1 MAKETSVNL
10 RNWQFYQIFIRQF
23 SPTHDFKGA
32 IENCLMS
39 SPWVPIA
46 FNSFRFIRLESFV
59 VKALSEALIPSG
71 IIMRLTR

>member
-10 RNWQFYQIFIRQF
+10 RNWQSLFGSFHR
-23 SPTHDFKGA
+23 PMTLKGQSKS
-32 IENCLMS
+32 CLMS